1 MRPFAGA
8 GPGAL
13 STRLTVGHYGASGQ
27 TRSSFISNS
36 LTIGSPVAFARS
48 RIQARNPGFN
58 NSSKELNQMAVN
70 AYLYV
75 DGVEGPSTSK
85 TGCIDVLSFSWGVS
99 QTAVYGA
106 GASGKEAKAGR
117 ADFSNLSI
125 MKVLDKTTPLLADH
139 CATGNILPKVYIVY
153 DKPVGDKQDNY
164 FRIYVKDALI
174 TSVQL
179 SGSNENPTE
188 SVSFAFQGVEIAY
201 KAEND
206 DGTLAGAVAKGYDL
220 EKLTADY
227 AAADAF

>member
-1 MRPFAGA
+1 
-8 GPGAL
+8 
-13 STRLTVGHYGASGQ
+13 
-27 TRSSFISNS
+27 
-36 LTIGSPVAFARS
+36 
-48 RIQARNPGFN
+48 
-58 NSSKELNQMAVN
+58 MAVN

-75 DGVEGPSTSK
+75 DTVDGPSTSK
-85 TGCIDVLSFSWGVS
+85 TGFIDVLSFSWGVT

-125 MKVLDKTTPLLADH
+125 MKVLDKTSPLLADH
-139 CATGNILPKVYIVY
+139 CATGNILAKVYLVY
-153 DKPVGDKQDNY
+153 DKPVGDKQADY
-164 FRIYVKDALI
+164 FRVYCKDALI

-188 SVSFAFQGVEIAY
+188 SVSFAFQGVEIGY

-206 DGTLAGAVAKGYDL
+206 DGTLAGAVCKGYDL

>member
-1 MRPFAGA
+1 
-8 GPGAL
+8 
-13 STRLTVGHYGASGQ
+13 
-27 TRSSFISNS
+27 
-36 LTIGSPVAFARS
+36 
-48 RIQARNPGFN
+48 
-58 NSSKELNQMAVN
+58 MAVN

-75 DGVEGPSTSK
+75 DGITGPSTSK
-85 TGCIDVLSFSWGVS
+85 TGFIDVLSFSWGVS

-117 ADFSNLSI
+117 ANFTNLSI

-139 CATGNILPKVYIVY
+139 CASGNILDKVYILY
-153 DKPVGDKQDNY
+153 DKPVGDKQDDY
-164 FRIYVKDALI
+164 FRVYVKDALV

-188 SVSFAFQGVEIAY
+188 SVSFAFQAVEIGY

-206 DGTLAGAVAKGYDL
+206 DGTLAGAVVKGYDL

-227 AAADAF
+227 AAADSF